1 MVSFLTLFSLFVLY
15 KEECCKLEWLY
26 LFFPKI
32 SSISFR
38 FLHNMNVEARVRA
51 LLQRLEVSVD
61 GVLGPGPEGVPDH
74 VGEVL
79 QGVGIVGQPKQ
90 NISLLS

>member
-1 MVSFLTLFSLFVLY
+1 
-15 KEECCKLEWLY
+15 
-26 LFFPKI
+26 
-32 SSISFR
+32 
-38 FLHNMNVEARVRA
+38 MNVEARVRA

-61 GVLGPGPEGVPDH
+61 GVLGPGSEGVSDH

-90 NISLLS
+90 NISLVS